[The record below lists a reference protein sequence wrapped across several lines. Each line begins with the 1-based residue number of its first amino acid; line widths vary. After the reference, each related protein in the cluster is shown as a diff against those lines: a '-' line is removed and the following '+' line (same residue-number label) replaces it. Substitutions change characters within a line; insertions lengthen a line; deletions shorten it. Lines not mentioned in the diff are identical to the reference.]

1 MTKLSPNFIQTG
13 GCISE
18 KKLSREVCS
27 GSCGSSDTNYI
38 RFAGLMNNAKL
49 CKCCSADK
57 TYTETVKMNCP
68 ETGLVVAEY
77 VRIVSC
83 KCEICGGTPSF

>member
-1 MTKLSPNFIQTG
+1 MKPNFIQTG

-18 KKLSREVCS
+18 KKLPREVCS
-27 GSCGSSDTNYI
+27 GSCASSETNSI
-38 RFAGLMNNAKL
+38 KFPGLMSNSKN

-57 TYTETVKMNCP
+57 TYTENVTMNCP
-68 ETGLVVAEY
+68 DKGIVQAEY

-83 KCEICGGTPSF
+83 KCEICGGEAKP